1 MQQYHEIAI
10 RIPLTGDAMQ
20 DARLVAG
27 LYDPVATFTAAVNA
41 VGSTVESR
49 NVRAKAAKNTAVLSA
64 LQVVA

>member
-49 NVRAKAAKNTAVLSA
+49 TVRAKAAKNTAVLSA